1 MEFSCRFW
9 ELLYFSF
16 ESLISSFTLGSWF
29 GRLFLIEGLG
39 SLGWDS
45 ANLVNDLSSLFVNE
59 EICLLGLV

>member
-1 MEFSCRFW
+1 MD
-9 ELLYFSF
+9 F
-16 ESLISSFTLGSWF
+16 ESFCTLILNPSLVRCSFTLGSWF

-45 ANLVNDLSSLFVNE
+45 ANLVNDLLSLFVNE

>member
-1 MEFSCRFW
+1 MD
-9 ELLYFSF
+9 F
-16 ESLISSFTLGSWF
+16 ESFCTLILNPSLVRSCLVHGI